1 MPEIYEG
8 NTGVYCWRNI
18 RNGKRYVG
26 SAARGFKARWWVH
39 IAELKTGRHHSR
51 HLQHA
56 WDKYGSRSFVFQI
69 LERCPPE
76 RCLEREQWWLD
87 HFDAA
92 DPEKGYNMSPT
103 VSSRLGM
110 KSSAETVAKHKKYW
124 EDPEHRLQ
132 VSESL
137 KRTLDNP
144 EHTRRKSEHAKRM
157 AVDPEVRRKKSE
169 TMKRLWADPEY
180 RQTMRCRHAEPEYK
194 QATIERNRKLTS
206 TPEWRCKMLEG
217 VRRRDNDPEYRRKQT
232 EANARRRGKPLS
244 GEHLRKVREARTRQ
258 CGKPLSAEHRQKLRE
273 ARYRVLARKR
283 AAEANQD
290 EHT

>member
-110 KSSAETVAKHKKYW
+110 KSSAETVAKRRKYW

-144 EHTRRKSEHAKRM
+144 ESRRRKSKQSQRM
-157 AVDPEVRRKKSE
+157 AADPEVRRKKSE

-180 RQTMRCRHAEPEYK
+180 RRRVSERIRIAQDSRNKAESDEERCARIQCHKSIGRRLADD
-194 QATIERNRKLTS
+194 
-206 TPEWRCKMLEG
+206 PEWQRWRAETSKRLAA
-217 VRRRDNDPEYRRKQT
+217 DPDWLRKNA
-232 EANARRRGKPLS
+232 EAQARRWAKWRAERGEQP
-244 GEHLRKVREARTRQ
+244 
-258 CGKPLSAEHRQKLRE
+258 
-273 ARYRVLARKR
+273 
-283 AAEANQD
+283 
-290 EHT
+290 